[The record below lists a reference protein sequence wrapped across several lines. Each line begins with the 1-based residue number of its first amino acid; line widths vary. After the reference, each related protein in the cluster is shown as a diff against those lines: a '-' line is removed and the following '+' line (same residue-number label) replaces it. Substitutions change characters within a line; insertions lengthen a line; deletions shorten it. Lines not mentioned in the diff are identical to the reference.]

1 MCCSTCGSKVGGRDV
16 RGVWRLC
23 LWLIVESRMANLKAQ
38 TSSDSRQAERGMPN
52 GLEERSAEREL
63 SLDLQPE
70 QSTDCEMMEK
80 LSWMGKSS

>member
-1 MCCSTCGSKVGGRDV
+1 
-16 RGVWRLC
+16 
-23 LWLIVESRMANLKAQ
+23 MANLKAQ

>member
-1 MCCSTCGSKVGGRDV
+1 
-16 RGVWRLC
+16 
-23 LWLIVESRMANLKAQ
+23 MANLKAQ

-80 LSWMGKSS
+80 LSWMIYCSLNTQVVDTNNCLFETSCLQGFWE